1 MSLTTVLI
9 VDDHAFFRRSLRAL
23 LERCES
29 LRVVGEAADGLEA
42 IELAAILT
50 PEVVVMDI
58 HMPRLDGIS
67 ASSILK
73 QTHPFLKVVLYSA
86 HARELERATQAQ
98 AADACVTKDD
108 VFDALVPCLQR
119 FTTAPSPSPRPSVP
133 EED

>member
-23 LERCES
+23 LEHCES

-50 PEVVVMDI
+50 PDVVVMDI
-58 HMPRLDGIS
+58 QMPRLDGVA
-67 ASSILK
+67 ASSSLK
-73 QTHPFLKVVLYSA
+73 QSHPFLKVVLYSA

-108 VFDALVPCLQR
+108 VFDALVPCVLQL
-119 FTTAPSPSPRPSVP
+119 TAPPSATPRPSVP
-133 EED
+133 EEN